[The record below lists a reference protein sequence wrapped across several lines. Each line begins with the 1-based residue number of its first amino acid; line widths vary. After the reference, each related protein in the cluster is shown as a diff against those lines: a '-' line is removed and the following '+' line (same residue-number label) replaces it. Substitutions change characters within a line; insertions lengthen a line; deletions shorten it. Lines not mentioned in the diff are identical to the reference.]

1 MLSQPWCCSSLSKN
15 SYDEVI
21 VLLPLLI
28 ISHVYGIQAKLQSLQ
43 ESLQTV
49 TYHLLTLSF
58 SIPPTRPAC
67 GSGTQDYSEL
77 GKDFTAPLWSLT
89 SLTPDPAEPTVNC
102 SLPVKSFSGWVSPPS
117 SQLSWQ
123 FAHTGSIYPRPNCI
137 IVSHVH
143 FLLLHQTASSS
154 KAGSTQCSFPQ
165 PTLPLSWLPCV
176 WLHTLH
182 PSYLLF
188 HQPRLTRKTGDIVEL
203 ALGQKIWRS
212 EWPPALSS
220 HVPWASCMRSEA
232 LFLQRINEESS
243 LCAASLQLFV

>member
-1 MLSQPWCCSSLSKN
+1 MLRVSVSKHAWEPLTPLVAAYEARGSQNKAQEILLICLSGLTCFLISCTLSMLSQPWCCGSLSKN

-49 TYHLLTLSF
+49 TYHLLTPSF

-77 GKDFTAPLWSLT
+77 GKDFMAPLWSLT

-123 FAHTGSIYPRPNCI
+123 FVHTGSIYPRPNCI

-182 PSYLLF
+182 PS
-188 HQPRLTRKTGDIVEL
+188 
-203 ALGQKIWRS
+203 
-212 EWPPALSS
+212 
-220 HVPWASCMRSEA
+220 
-232 LFLQRINEESS
+232 
-243 LCAASLQLFV
+243 